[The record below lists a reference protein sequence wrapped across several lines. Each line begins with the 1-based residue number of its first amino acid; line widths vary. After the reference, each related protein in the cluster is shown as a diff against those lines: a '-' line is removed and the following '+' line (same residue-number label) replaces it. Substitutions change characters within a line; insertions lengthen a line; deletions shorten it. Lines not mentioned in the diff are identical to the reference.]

1 MSFRVTLSTPD
12 KTYYDGDAE
21 DLMVPG
27 LSGYFGV
34 LSRHAPMISA
44 IQTGILTVHDADGE
58 KLFVVDAGVAEVT
71 GTLVTL
77 LMDEVRPAADAATAG
92 EQLDEL
98 LAAREKSVS
107 GV

>member
-21 DLMVPG
+21 DLVAPG
-27 LSGYFGV
+27 LSGCFGV
-34 LSRHAPMISA
+34 LARHAPMISA
-44 IQTGILTVHDADGE
+44 IQPGILTLRDAGGE

-71 GTLVTL
+71 GALVTL
-77 LMDEVRPAADAATAG
+77 LMDEVRPVADAAAAS

-98 LAAREKSVS
+98 LATRK
-107 GV
+107 GQ

>member
-12 KTYYDGDAE
+12 KTFYDGDAE
-21 DLMVPG
+21 DLVVPG

-44 IQTGILTVHDADGE
+44 IQAGLLTLHDVDGE
-58 KLFVVDAGVAEVT
+58 KVFVVDAGVAEVA
-71 GTLVTL
+71 GDRVTL
-77 LMDEVRPAADAATAG
+77 LMDEVRPVADAAAAA
-92 EQLDEL
+92 EQLDDL
-98 LAAREKSVS
+98 LAAREKAMS

>member
-12 KTYYDGDAE
+12 KTYYDGDSE
-21 DLMVPG
+21 SLVLPG

-44 IQTGILTVHDADGE
+44 IQTGIMTLHDADGE
-58 KLFVVDAGVAEVT
+58 KVFVVDAGVAEVT
-71 GTLVTL
+71 GDRVTL
-77 LMDEVRPAADAATAG
+77 LMDEVRPVADAAGAA

-98 LAAREKSVS
+98 LAARK
-107 GV
+107 GP